1 MDELL
6 LYELPICVRD
16 MMEDELCDVD
26 PGSLLLE
33 NVNRHFHGNY
43 SCVGSL
49 ASGLSSLMSNTVS
62 LIVQYPPGE
71 PPLSPRVMSE
81 CEMCSPGAAEVRL
94 GPGQSLPVYRGDLV
108 RLVCSLT
115 SMGRPGHASYTWTL
129 DGEEVMSEYTQSLNL
144 DTGGL
149 AGVHQVRD

>member
-6 LYELPICVRD
+6 LYELPICVKD
-16 MMEDELCDVD
+16 MMEDDLCDVD

-71 PPLSPRVMSE
+71 PPLSPRVMS
-81 CEMCSPGAAEVRL
+81 CELCSPGAAEVRL

>member
-6 LYELPICVRD
+6 LYELPICVKD
-16 MMEDELCDVD
+16 MMEDDLCDVD

-71 PPLSPRVMSE
+71 PPLSPCVRMSAVLFR
-81 CEMCSPGAAEVRL
+81 SGGGGA
-94 GPGQSLPVYRGDLV
+94 GPGPESASV
-108 RLVCSLT
+108 
-115 SMGRPGHASYTWTL
+115 PG
-129 DGEEVMSEYTQSLNL
+129 
-144 DTGGL
+144 
-149 AGVHQVRD
+149 